1 MGRLVPGEKMGCG
14 VLLGEDG
21 FWPGRWVLISAE
33 RERWERLT
41 GWEGARYGGGVGKG
55 IKRMLCRL

>member
-1 MGRLVPGEKMGCG
+1 MGCG